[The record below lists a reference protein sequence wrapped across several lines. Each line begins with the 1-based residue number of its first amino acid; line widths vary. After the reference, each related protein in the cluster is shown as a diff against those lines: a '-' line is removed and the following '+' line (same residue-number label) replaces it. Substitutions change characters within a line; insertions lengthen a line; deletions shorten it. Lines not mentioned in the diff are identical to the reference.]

1 MMESVNPNMK
11 AGVSAVY
18 TLFMQELHPFG
29 VFGASTAPPRPPPP
43 VTPKTGCAKIMKAG
57 NAEGNLCTISISRKR
72 TGISAKVKRGREHRQ
87 GRVLQAFYGPYM
99 RRGHYGEGRR
109 NGTALKRGKAGFSG

>member
-43 VTPKTGCAKIMKAG
+43 RHAENRMRQNNEGGERGGQPLHHLHFPKAHRDFSQGKEGAG
-57 NAEGNLCTISISRKR
+57 T
-72 TGISAKVKRGREHRQ
+72 
-87 GRVLQAFYGPYM
+87 
-99 RRGHYGEGRR
+99 
-109 NGTALKRGKAGFSG
+109 